1 MAQPRKE
8 EYKHNFV
15 DGWQRKNTNKN
26 SNMKFYNITSE
37 SVEIIGKCLE
47 QCLCTRQY
55 SYVAKLFAYISPLDR
70 DFCMS
75 PCIDKKI
82 VEERFLASLTL
93 ATITVT
99 TQHPYRKHLVNK
111 A

>member
-1 MAQPRKE
+1 
-8 EYKHNFV
+8 
-15 DGWQRKNTNKN
+15 
-26 SNMKFYNITSE
+26 MKFYNITSK

-47 QCLCTRQY
+47 QCLCTRKY

-93 ATITVT
+93 ATITDDCNTFVEQLKDT
-99 TQHPYRKHLVNK
+99 LKEAEEHEK
-111 A
+111 AIREVGGEWI

>member
-1 MAQPRKE
+1 
-8 EYKHNFV
+8 
-15 DGWQRKNTNKN
+15 
-26 SNMKFYNITSE
+26 MKFYNITSE

-47 QCLCTRQY
+47 QCLCTRKY

-93 ATITVT
+93 ATITDDCNTFVEQLKDT
-99 TQHPYRKHLVNK
+99 LKEAEEHEKP
-111 A
+111 

>member
-1 MAQPRKE
+1 
-8 EYKHNFV
+8 
-15 DGWQRKNTNKN
+15 
-26 SNMKFYNITSE
+26 MKFYNITSK

-75 PCIDKKI
+75 PCIDKKQCGGKGLNQALKLF
-82 VEERFLASLTL
+82 EEIIAVFVKTYHYALGVDLYA
-93 ATITVT
+93 
-99 TQHPYRKHLVNK
+99 
-111 A
+111 